1 MMEKQ
6 VVGERASEYLDG
18 KASSK
23 AGPSM
28 RDLPQIV
35 VFLSTPSR
43 TFCPAMPSY
52 FRRWPMA
59 ACGCD
64 CGSVGL
70 SMIGDPAKG
79 MLLYSAFGLVA
90 QASSMIGPRFPLP
103 PHRGPSSDAS
113 DAIDVATA
121 VRARRCLQ
129 ESLAKTLLPM
139 LHPTSTQQ
147 QTSCW
152 SNARWPALVVQ
163 SNRGMGR
170 PEVVGG
176 AQKTGEIVIR
186 TTFLALALAL
196 LRSGLTLTSD

>member
-18 KASSK
+18 EASSK

-43 TFCPAMPSY
+43 TICPAMPSY
-52 FRRWPMA
+52 FRRWPIA
-59 ACGCD
+59 ACECD

-70 SMIGDPAKG
+70 CVIGDPAKG

-90 QASSMIGPRFPLP
+90 QASSMIGPPFPLP

-139 LHPTSTQQ
+139 LHPTCTQQ

-152 SNARWPALVVQ
+152 WNARWPALVAQ
-163 SNRGMGR
+163 ENRGMGR
-170 PEVVGG
+170 PEVLGG
-176 AQKTGEIVIR
+176 AQKTGEIVTR
-186 TTFLALALAL
+186 REPHSSLWLSLY
-196 LRSGLTLTSD
+196 SGPD

>member
-64 CGSVGL
+64 CGSMGL

-90 QASSMIGPRFPLP
+90 QATSMIGPRFPLP
-103 PHRGPSSDAS
+103 PHRGPSSDDLMRLMLRLRSEPGA
-113 DAIDVATA
+113 ACR
-121 VRARRCLQ
+121 RALQ
-129 ESLAKTLLPM
+129 KLCFPCCIL
-139 LHPTSTQQ
+139 
-147 QTSCW
+147 
-152 SNARWPALVVQ
+152 
-163 SNRGMGR
+163 
-170 PEVVGG
+170 
-176 AQKTGEIVIR
+176 
-186 TTFLALALAL
+186 L
-196 LRSGLTLTSD
+196 LRSSKRPVGQMHGGLH